1 MYMGR
6 KLAKNAGMYS
16 LYVEAQS
23 LSELSEGVP
32 SFYTGNVAAT
42 QTLKTPYTQQD
53 CVFYT
58 YQIERE
64 VEQRDSQGNVTAN
77 WQSMGSDK
85 AGVQFT
91 LQRGGDQVSVNPQ
104 AVDEVRGIQSQQSLL
119 APGILQGL
127 NLSGIT
133 GALSIGMNS
142 GGGQE
147 RISEEF
153 IPPGMQLTVGG
164 QVFIEAG
171 VKTFRH
177 DSEYPLVFTTKTK
190 DALVNSDK
198 TKSYI
203 GYAIGVIGI
212 IGCIPLLLVAKF

>member
-1 MYMGR
+1 MY
-6 KLAKNAGMYS
+6 
-16 LYVEAQS
+16 
-23 LSELSEGVP
+23 
-32 SFYTGNVAAT
+32 
-42 QTLKTPYTQQD
+42 
-53 CVFYT
+53 YT
-58 YQIERE
+58 YQVERE
-64 VEQRDSQGNVTAN
+64 VEQRDSQGNVTTN

-85 AGVQFT
+85 EGVQFT

-164 QVFIEAG
+164 RSSL
-171 VKTFRH
+171 K
-177 DSEYPLVFTTKTK
+177 LVLKHSGTTQSIHWCLQLKLK
-190 DALVNSDK
+190 ML
-198 TKSYI
+198 
-203 GYAIGVIGI
+203 
-212 IGCIPLLLVAKF
+212 